1 MHFEEKIMKKEKKD
15 WSKEVNIDYE
25 NIDITKIME
34 QIRSEIAS
42 RPKKADLQ
50 QHMETKYAVSPT
62 FFSHKPEGPEG
73 LKQKIKILLLK
84 IMKPFSPM
92 IKLLV
97 LPVHQEV
104 RETIEKLYLTDKHL
118 ELLVKKHD
126 GLDLRVTDVEN
137 RLDLAFEDL
146 NRAKEYV
153 RLLHSL
159 SHNIVV
165 ELTKLKIEEE
175 NLKIKARI
183 LEKDFEFLGQREKA
197 VEKKVFE

>member
-1 MHFEEKIMKKEKKD
+1 MKKEKKD